1 MGTCK
6 VCHAFSLI
14 SVLVLLSLIL
24 SACGSPPA
32 IPAPV
37 VPQPTPRPPAFPV
50 GRFTSVAA
58 PSPFL
63 LVIHNDRSFD
73 VYLGN
78 DLLDSGTFMPR
89 GTQLVAD
96 SHACGAQ
103 RKAPALY
110 DWAYDVE
117 QGLAFEGSEFDACS
131 QRQQYLSQDYVP
143 SYLFI
148 FHTPDG
154 AFSRQWIW

>member
-1 MGTCK
+1 MRP
-6 VCHAFSLI
+6 AF
-14 SVLVLLSLIL
+14 VLLAIIVL
-24 SACGSPPA
+24 ACGSLPA
-32 IPAPV
+32 LSAPV
-37 VPQPTPRPPAFPV
+37 APQPTPRPPAFPV
-50 GRFTSVAA
+50 GRFASVSA

-73 VYLGN
+73 VYLAN
-78 DLLDSGTFMPR
+78 DLLDSGTFMLR
-89 GTQLVAD
+89 GSQVVAD
-96 SHACGAQ
+96 SQACGAQ

-117 QGLAFEGSEFDACS
+117 QGLAFQGSEFDPCP

-148 FHTPDG
+148 FHIPDG
-154 AFSRQWIW
+154 GFSRQWIW